1 MKTDKRSYRM
11 TSRASAAERTHGRI
25 LAAAR
30 EQFLAAPYD
39 DVTLSTIAQEAGVT
53 QQTVLNHFESKE
65 NLFAVLVEGVAV
77 EVDDR
82 RGTARVGDTAAS
94 IRVLLREYEE
104 IGDAIIRFL
113 ALEDRMPVLADVLA
127 SGRTK
132 HRAWLEQVFADR
144 LPADTRARR
153 HTLTTLYA
161 ATDIYVWKL
170 LRRDL
175 DNSLAETARVMQRLV
190 TGALAP

>member
-1 MKTDKRSYRM
+1 MS
-11 TSRASAAERTHGRI
+11 SRASAMERTHGGI
-25 LAAAR
+25 LGAAR

-39 DVTLSTIAQEAGVT
+39 DVTLSTIAKEAGVT

-65 NLFAVLVEGVAV
+65 NLFAVLVEGIAV

-82 RGTARVGDTAAS
+82 RGTARAGDTAAS

-104 IGDAIIRFL
+104 IGDAVVRFL
-113 ALEDRMPVLADVLA
+113 ALEDRMPVVADILA

-132 HRAWLEQVFADR
+132 HRAWLEHVFADR

-153 HTLTTLYA
+153 RTVTALYA

-175 DNSLAETARVMQRLV
+175 DNSLTETARVMQRLV
-190 TGALAP
+190 TGAISG